1 MTDLLVELWCED
13 LPGWAQEDGAPRL
26 AEALTE
32 KLTAVGLLNEG
43 EGEGAGYAT
52 TCRVAAVINNV
63 RTKTPPREE
72 ERRGPREGAG
82 EKAIAGFLRGAGL
95 SSLDDAELRE
105 TPKGKF
111 WFATIKTAERDARE
125 VIPEV
130 VSSALKEMRWR
141 KSMRWDE
148 SGFRWPRPIRR
159 YVVMLGDE
167 SLSLDD
173 CGGLPD
179 MKNGSGETIL
189 ATGESVKIP
198 SADAWATTLRDRD
211 VEPDIK
217 ERQEKYREHLLAKSK
232 DSEKISRFVSEEDLG
247 NAVRTIAL
255 AAENPHLIVFGLSSA
270 FGLDEAFIA
279 PILKHHLRSVN
290 ILEAERFIYVAEK
303 PRDMNKTW
311 EGNVRRRVESVAEAR
326 LADAAFYWEQDK
338 KTGIDGLL
346 DSLEK
351 ISFHSRLGNLRRRV
365 ERIAA
370 MSEQIVKLC
379 WSNDKIAKAA
389 YFTGLYIKVDLASGS
404 VGEVP
409 YLQGI
414 VGAKLLEQKFKTDES
429 LDIEGSYQSVICWT
443 IEHQY
448 LRVAT
453 DETQEITY
461 SVYLATAMDTL
472 VGLWLAEGAPSG
484 SSDPF
489 ALRRQCLYVIKV
501 VHEQFYYETPR
512 LHDLLTLAL
521 SAYERETD
529 LDTSGVHE
537 DLTRFFYE
545 RLETYLIDERGMPY
559 DIARAAIHGS
569 LSQRAGD
576 IQHIAGV
583 AYELKGLIQS
593 ETGEDLVTAYKRAHG
608 LAQEGKRLKDG
619 QPDILAEPQAIDL
632 RTQITEMQKQLRQ
645 DTLTPKEQIRLLAS
659 TRKPIDDFLDNI
671 RVLDGPEEQQAAK
684 VALLQSFV
692 DTVRQI
698 ADLDHIEGGD
708 LKARG

>member
-130 VSSALKEMRWR
+130 VSSALKEVRWR

-173 CGGLPD
+173 CDGLPG
-179 MKNGSGETIL
+179 MKNGAGETIL

-198 SADAWATTLRDRD
+198 SAGEWATTLRDHD
-211 VEPDIK
+211 VEPDFVQ
-217 ERQEKYREHLLAKSK
+217 RREKYRERLLAESLTVKESLEREPEIFEYAL
-232 DSEKISRFVSEEDLG
+232 S
-247 NAVRTIAL
+247 AVAL
-255 AAENPHLIVFGLSSA
+255 AAENPYMIA
-270 FGLDEAFIA
+270 LDSFSVSDIDESFIN
-279 PILKHHLRSVN
+279 PILGYHLRSVN
-290 ILEAERFIYVAEK
+290 PYGSGCPVYVAEK
-303 PRDMNKTW
+303 PRVMDKTW
-311 EGNVRRRVESVAEAR
+311 EGSVKRRVESVAEAR
-326 LADAAFYWEQDK
+326 LADASFYWKQDK

-346 DSLEK
+346 NSLEK

-365 ERIAA
+365 ERIATL
-370 MSEQIVKLC
+370 SRQIVKLC
-379 WSNDKIAKAA
+379 DGDDGLAELA
-389 YFTGLYIKVDLASGS
+389 YLAGLYIKVDLASGS
-404 VGEVP
+404 VREIP
-409 YLQGI
+409 HLQGV

-484 SSDPF
+484 SGDPF
-489 ALRRQCLYVIKV
+489 ALRRQCLYAIEIIHDRFLNK
-501 VHEQFYYETPR
+501 TPR
-512 LHDLLTLAL
+512 LHDLLTFAL
-521 SAYERETD
+521 SAYEKETD
-529 LDTSGVHE
+529 IDTSGAYE
-537 DLTRFFYE
+537 ELTRFFYE
-545 RLETYLIDERGMPY
+545 RLEVYLINQGMPY

-569 LSQRAGD
+569 LSQQSGD
-576 IQHIAGV
+576 IRLIVEV
-583 AYELKGLIQS
+583 ADELKGLIQS

-659 TRKPIDDFLDNI
+659 AREPIDAFLDNI